1 MAGGSKSGWGRPTE
15 MTIEV
20 EQVGSDDGLAW
31 GRSDELGEEY
41 LCLRDA

>member
-15 MTIEV
+15 MIIGV

-31 GRSDELGEEY
+31 GRSGERREEY